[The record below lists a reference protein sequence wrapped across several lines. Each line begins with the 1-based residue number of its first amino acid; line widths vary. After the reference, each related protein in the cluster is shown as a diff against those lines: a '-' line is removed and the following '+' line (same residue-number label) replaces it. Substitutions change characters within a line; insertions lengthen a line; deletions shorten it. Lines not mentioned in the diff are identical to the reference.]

1 MGNTRA
7 RDKTREPEGQ
17 DTLPPTFARVN
28 SFSNAV
34 LNRCAKAN
42 RAPLTPFSFPEPS
55 DLRARYPVQ
64 LCRFELL
71 APR

>member
-64 LCRFELL
+64 LCRSESL
-71 APR
+71 ALR